1 MANRVTKIN
10 KAPETIAKVV
20 EGKWAAKQLAA
31 ITFLANPRGGT
42 QRELAAELKVTEQT
56 ITDWKKLA
64 GFMEDVH
71 RVAAVYF
78 LEADLQVDRA
88 VLKAATGY
96 EKTVPVR
103 DKAGNFVLGSNGK
116 PMAIKEEV
124 PSDIKAAEL
133 WYKRRGLLSPEKH
146 EVAGAGGG
154 PIAVSHEDGR
164 ITSLLSE
171 YSDDELGDII
181 EAASRGADKK
191 RRRGKASK
199 DA

>member
-20 EGKWAAKQLAA
+20 EGKWTAKQLAT

-88 VLKAATGY
+88 VLKEA
-96 EKTVPVR
+96 
-103 DKAGNFVLGSNGK
+103 LGG
-116 PMAIKEEV
+116 
-124 PSDIKAAEL
+124 DIKAAEL
-133 WYKRRGLLSPEKH
+133 YYKRRGLLIEKKSGR
-146 EVAGAGGG
+146 VAIEWAD
-154 PIAVSHEDGR
+154 SW
-164 ITSLLSE
+164 
-171 YSDDELGDII
+171 SDEI
-181 EAASRGADKK
+181 
-191 RRRGKASK
+191 
-199 DA
+199 